1 MAGRPGLGCYHQS
14 MPKTALERR
23 DQAVRNLARRLDE
36 GGVPYAIA
44 GAMAMEAHGHRR
56 PTTDVDVLLTQA
68 GMVEFKRRCLGHGYA
83 ERFAGSHRLRD
94 TELEVSIAISI
105 TGEFPGDGRHKAVA
119 FPDPAQVAVR
129 ASAGAV
135 AMLPLASLIE
145 LKLAAGMTAP
155 ARSMD
160 LADVVALVRAGKLGR
175 DYGAAFNPWVKTKF
189 DELWLTAQ
197 AAA

>member
-1 MAGRPGLGCYHQS
+1 

-23 DQAVRNLARRLDE
+23 EQAVRTLARRLDDS
-36 GGVPYAIA
+36 GVPYAIA
-44 GAMAMEAHGHRR
+44 GAMAMQAHGYRR
-56 PTTDVDVLLTQA
+56 PTTDVDVLLTLT
-68 GMVEFKRRCLGHGYA
+68 GLVEFKRRYLGQGYV

-94 TELEVSIAISI
+94 TALEVSIAISI

-119 FPDPAQVAVR
+119 FPDPAAVAVR

-155 ARSMD
+155 ARTRD
-160 LADVVALVRAGKLGR
+160 LADVVALVRAGKLRR
-175 DYGAAFNPWVKTKF
+175 DYGAAFDPWVRARF

>member
-1 MAGRPGLGCYHQS
+1 

-23 DQAVRNLARRLDE
+23 DQAVRTLARRLDDS
-36 GGVPYAIA
+36 GVPYAIA
-44 GAMAMEAHGHRR
+44 GAMAMAAHGFRR
-56 PTTDVDVLLTQA
+56 PTSDVDVLMTHA
-68 GMVEFKRRCLGHGYA
+68 GLAEFKRRFLGHGYA
-83 ERFAGSHRLRD
+83 ERFTGSHRLRD

-119 FPDPAQVAVR
+119 FPDPATVAVR

-155 ARSMD
+155 ARTLD
-160 LADVVALVRAGKLGR
+160 LADVVALCRAGKLGR
-175 DYGAAFNPWVKTKF
+175 DYGAAFNPWVKARF

-197 AAA
+197 VAA